1 MDVVMPFGDHLEELR
16 KRLIFAL
23 LGLLPILVAALAFS
37 KPLVL
42 LLIEPV
48 LEAQVRHGLSPQ
60 MIQTAPAETFMASLQ
75 LAIIM
80 TILVGSPWLIYQLWL
95 FVAPGLYARERRFV
109 HLLLPMSGLLTV
121 ISIVFLYKLV
131 MPLVVGFFL
140 MFGASI
146 EGPPARTAPLPE
158 GVTLPTLPML
168 DADPDS
174 PEPGQMWVNLG
185 LRELR
190 VAIDEGDEGVAVLGM
205 PLTRTA
211 SIEQQ
216 YRVAEYIKMFLSMA
230 MGFAL
235 GFQTPV
241 VILLLGWLGLI
252 EPATL
257 GKFRRQVVMVCLVIG
272 AVLTPADP
280 MSMLALA
287 IPLYA
292 LFELGG
298 LMLRW
303 LPAQRVS
310 RGFGRSKE
318 GPDAGDE

>member
-1 MDVVMPFGDHLEELR
+1 MPFGEHLEELR
-16 KRLIFAL
+16 KRLIYAL
-23 LGLLPILVAALAFS
+23 LGLVPILAAALAFS
-37 KPLVL
+37 KPLLL
-42 LLIEPV
+42 LLIRPV
-48 LEAQVRHGLSPQ
+48 LAAQIEQGLSPQ

-75 LAIIM
+75 LAIIV
-80 TILVGSPWLIYQLWL
+80 TILLGSPWILYQLWL

-109 HLLLPMSGLLTV
+109 HLLLPMSAALTV
-121 ISIVFLYKLV
+121 ISIVFLYKVV

-146 EGPPARTAPLPE
+146 EGPAARTLPLPD
-158 GVTLPTLPML
+158 GVILPAFPVLQ
-168 DADPDS
+168 ADP
-174 PEPGQMWVNLG
+174 PTAEAGQAWINLD

-190 VAIDEGDEGVAVLGM
+190 VALADEKDGVVVLGM

-216 YRVAEYIKMFLSMA
+216 YRVADYIKLFLSMA

-257 GKFRRQVVMVCLVIG
+257 SRFRRHVIMVCLVVA

-280 MSMLALA
+280 MSMVALA

-292 LFELGG
+292 LFEFGG
-298 LMLRW
+298 LLLRW

-318 GPDAGDE
+318 GPDAGDA